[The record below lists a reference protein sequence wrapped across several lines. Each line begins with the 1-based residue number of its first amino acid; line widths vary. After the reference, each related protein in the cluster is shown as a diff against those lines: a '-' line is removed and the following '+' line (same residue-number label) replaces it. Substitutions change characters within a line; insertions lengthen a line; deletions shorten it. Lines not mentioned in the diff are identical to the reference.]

1 LSSDS
6 AYEDFK
12 NQQKLVAD
20 KLAERKQH
28 IEKIENSFQD
38 LDTTM
43 NFKVNSLLKTEFE
56 QVCKKSHSNPS
67 REIKLFMLKSI
78 KNNSI

>member
-6 AYEDFK
+6 AYQDFK
-12 NQQKLVAD
+12 NQHKLVAD

-56 QVCKKSHSNPS
+56 QVCKKFHSNPS

>member
-1 LSSDS
+1 MSGNS

-12 NQQKLVAD
+12 NQQKLVSD
-20 KLAERKQH
+20 KLLEIKQH